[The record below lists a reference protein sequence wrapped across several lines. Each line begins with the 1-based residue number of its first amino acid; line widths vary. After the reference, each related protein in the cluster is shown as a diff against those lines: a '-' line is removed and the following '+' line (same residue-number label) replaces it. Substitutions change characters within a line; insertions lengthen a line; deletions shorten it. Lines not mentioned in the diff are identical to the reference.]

1 MFRSPAVML
10 AMALVCG
17 PAFGQAY
24 VRAPC
29 PTGAPPNFETRV
41 QSQWYRRF
49 WTGECKG
56 LPVFGCISG
65 KPNWNDVV
73 TTMAARATADQQANV
88 TARVCRL
95 GRRIGLEWTRPKTER
110 CIDTRELKAL
120 NAALRQAPTVTA
132 GLAAVEA
139 RVKARIGA

>member
-1 MFRSPAVML
+1 MIRLPAAVL
-10 AMALVCG
+10 AVLLACG
-17 PAFGQAY
+17 PALGQTY

-29 PTGAPPNFETRV
+29 PTGPTPTFENHR
-41 QSQWYRRF
+41 QSLWYRRF

-56 LPVFGCISG
+56 LPVFGCVPG
-65 KPNWNDVV
+65 KPFWNQIV
-73 TTMAARATADQQANV
+73 TTMAARAAPAQRADV

-110 CIDTRELKAL
+110 RIDTRELKAL
-120 NAALRQAPTVTA
+120 NAALRKAPDART